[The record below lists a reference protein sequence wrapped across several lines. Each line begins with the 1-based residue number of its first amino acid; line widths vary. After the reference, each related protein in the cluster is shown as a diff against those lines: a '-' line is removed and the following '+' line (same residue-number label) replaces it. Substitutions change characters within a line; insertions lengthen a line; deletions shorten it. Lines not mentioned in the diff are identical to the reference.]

1 MPFVQLRSGLRAL
14 PLRFKLTLWNTLVML
29 LASVVTLVALRE
41 GLRWML
47 LKELQVALE
56 DEAFELAMLAGQPY
70 ASSQELFEELA
81 RTSAGHARH
90 GWFLQIITAN
100 GERSLWSSPHT
111 PPVLLT
117 LPQKLGRRS
126 LAANG
131 EVFRFAERELRSLH
145 LPPCRLRVGTSVEF
159 IRQDVANVTR
169 MFLPVLLGVIVLSP
183 LGGYVLAGRA
193 TAPLQEIIHT
203 TRTLHPARL
212 NERLVLRQTGDEL
225 DQLSSEI
232 NNFLDQ
238 IADHLQRHR
247 EFVANAAHELRSPLS
262 ALTTL
267 VDVALS
273 RERSPSEYQEVLAT
287 VHDEC
292 QQLAVLTSQLLLLAE
307 SDAGLLEHHR
317 QPVALDAVVQSAVD
331 MFTGVAEAKGLLL
344 TFHSEPVA
352 PVLAE
357 TTRLRQVVINLLD
370 NAIKFTMPGGNVDV
384 QLRPHS
390 GGKHVLLTVTDTGI
404 GIPPADLPYVFDRFY
419 QVERSRHHETV
430 MHGSGLGLSICRAI
444 VTAFGGSIDISS
456 QPGSGTSVTVTLP
469 AVDELRSP
477 DSQRS

>member
-1 MPFVQLRSGLRAL
+1 MPFVRLRSGLRAL

-29 LASVVTLVALRE
+29 LASLVTLVALRE

-56 DEAFELAMLAGQPY
+56 DEAFELALLAGQPFP
-70 ASSQELFEELA
+70 STQELFEELA

-90 GWFLQIITAN
+90 GWFLQIIAAS
-100 GERSLWSSPHT
+100 GERSLWNSSNT
-111 PPVLLT
+111 PPVLLEAPRT
-117 LPQKLGRRS
+117 IRRGS
-126 LAANG
+126 VEADG
-131 EVFRFAERELRSLH
+131 EAFRFAERAIRPAH
-145 LPPCRLRVGTSVEF
+145 LPECRLRVGTSLEF

-193 TAPLQEIIHT
+193 TAPLQEIINT

-225 DQLSSEI
+225 DQLSAEI

-273 RERSPSEYQEVLAT
+273 RERSPTEYQEVLAT

-307 SDAGLLEHHR
+307 SDAGLLERHR
-317 QPVALDAVVQSAVD
+317 QPVALDAVVRSAVD
-331 MFTGVAEAKGLLL
+331 MFAGAAEAKGLLL
-344 TFHSEPVA
+344 TFHCEQAA

-357 TTRLRQVVINLLD
+357 TTRLRQVVNNLLD
-370 NAIKFTMPGGNVDV
+370 NAVKFTPPGGEVHVSLQPDRG
-384 QLRPHS
+384 QQR
-390 GGKHVLLTVTDTGI
+390 VLLTVQDTGI

-419 QVERSRHHETV
+419 QVERSRHHDTV
-430 MHGSGLGLSICRAI
+430 VHGAGLGLSICRAI
-444 VTAFGGSIDISS
+444 VTAFGGNIAIAS
-456 QPGSGTSVTVTLP
+456 QPGSGTLVTVTLP
-469 AVDELRSP
+469 TADQQNSRA
-477 DSQRS
+477 SQRS